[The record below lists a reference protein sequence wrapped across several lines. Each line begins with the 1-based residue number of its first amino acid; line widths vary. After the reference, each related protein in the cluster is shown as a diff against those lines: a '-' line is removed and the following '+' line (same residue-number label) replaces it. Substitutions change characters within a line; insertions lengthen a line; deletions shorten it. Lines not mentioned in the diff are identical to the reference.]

1 MPAKLIAVSGPLS
14 EAAFELGEDDFSI
27 GRDPE
32 SSACLDSRAVS
43 RRHCVIRY
51 KQGSYELEDLGS
63 HNGTLVN
70 DVAVT
75 RQLLSHGDKIT
86 ISDCTFVFSCEELDS
101 RFLAEVLESEGNE
114 QLEYSTVQLADTLSC
129 TPQHLLGQ
137 ARSTRAASELKAI
150 LGINRKASSSR
161 DPESLQHS
169 LLDLAFE
176 LTSAERAAVLLYE
189 QSEGPPTSV
198 LGRER
203 WATPTRNIAVSR
215 TVVRRVQGEKVAV
228 LARNLESEA
237 DLKNAPSIAEAG
249 CNSVLCVPLISRERC
264 LGALYLDSRK
274 GAAFD
279 DHDLETLAAVAGVVG
294 MALESALDFQRL
306 RAQTQL
312 LRADLD
318 QERNIVG
325 ETEAMKRVYST
336 LLKVAASDSTV
347 MLLGESGT
355 GKELAA
361 RALHRNSPRAE
372 KPFVAINCATL
383 SDNLLESELFGHEK
397 GAFTGAVAA
406 KKGQLEIADG
416 GTVFLDEVAELPA
429 TVQAKLLRVLQERN
443 FLRVGGTRTV
453 LVNIRLIAATNKDLR
468 EAVAAGT
475 FRQDLWHRL
484 NVISIKLPALRER
497 REDIGL
503 LASHFVA
510 KLSKKCR
517 RPVRGL
523 SPEAKTLLMDYDW
536 PGNVR
541 ELENAIERAIVL
553 GSDDEIKP
561 HDLPETIWE
570 TAPSSLQGGNY
581 HSRLK
586 EAKQKLVQ
594 EALEASHGNVTEAA
608 RRLGVHTTYLHRLLH
623 NLGLRPAAKHLST
636 TE

>member
-1 MPAKLIAVSGPLS
+1 MTAKLIAVSGPLKQTT
-14 EAAFELGEDDFSI
+14 FELGGGNFSI
-27 GRDPE
+27 GRD
-32 SSACLDSRAVS
+32 SGNSVCLDSRAVS
-43 RRHCVIRY
+43 RRHCVIRH
-51 KQGSYELEDLGS
+51 KQGSYEVEDLGS

-70 DVAVT
+70 GVAVS
-75 RQLLSHGDKIT
+75 RRILSHGDKIT
-86 ISDCTFVFSCEELDS
+86 ISDFTFAFSSEELDS
-101 RFLAEVLESEGNE
+101 RFLAEVLEFEGKE
-114 QLEYSTVQLADTLSC
+114 QLAYSTVQVAETLSS
-129 TPQHLLGQ
+129 TPQHLLGH
-137 ARSTRAASELKAI
+137 ALSTKAASELKAI
-150 LGINRKASSSR
+150 LSINRLASSSR

-176 LTSAERAAVLLYE
+176 LTSAERAAVLLFE
-189 QSEGPPTSV
+189 QSDEAPTLV

-203 WATPTRNIAVSR
+203 LAAPTRNITVSR
-215 TVVRRVQGEKVAV
+215 TVVRRVQVEKVAV
-228 LARNLESEA
+228 LARNLELDE
-237 DLKNAPSIAEAG
+237 DLKDAPSIVGSG
-249 CNSVLCVPLISRERC
+249 CRSILCVPLLSRERC
-264 LGALYLDSRK
+264 LGTLYLDSRQD
-274 GAAFD
+274 AAFD

-306 RAQTQL
+306 RRQAQL
-312 LRADLD
+312 LRAELD
-318 QERNIVG
+318 QEGDIVG
-325 ETEAMKRVYST
+325 ETAAIKRVYSS
-336 LLKVAASDSTV
+336 LLKVATSDSTV

-361 RALHRNSPRAE
+361 RAIHRNSPRAE

-383 SDNLLESELFGHEK
+383 SDNLLENELFGHEK
-397 GAFTGAVAA
+397 GAFTGAFAV

-443 FLRVGGTRTV
+443 FPRVGGTRAIH
-453 LVNIRLIAATNKDLR
+453 VNIRLIAATNKDLHK
-468 EAVAAGT
+468 AIAAGT

-484 NVISIKLPALRER
+484 NVISIKLPPLRER
-497 REDIGL
+497 REDIAL
-503 LASHFVA
+503 LATYFVA

-523 SPEAKTLLMDYDW
+523 SPEAQALLMGYDW

-553 GSDDEIKP
+553 GSDEEIKP

-570 TAPSSLQGGNY
+570 TAPSSPQEGIY
-581 HSRLK
+581 HSRLIEVK
-586 EAKQKLVQ
+586 KKLVR

-623 NLGLRPAAKHLST
+623 NLGLRSAA
-636 TE
+636 